1 MPRDLFRLLA
11 ITLVVLCPRALG
23 QLSTKNTA
31 LHGPTITHNDRTIIQ
46 PRSMAMHVPLDG
58 ARVLRPEI
66 TVNKQGELGY
76 DIIYNFTNDTDSPKP
91 LGRLVVGAITLNENV
106 QYLSVQRG
114 SQLKRTNWDKFIG
127 QIWRYPLDAYSPVC
141 AIMDDRHAVGVSLLY
156 PIDEYKHDAGVRLNN
171 PGGIFKG
178 PADARGWFIAFDLS
192 NTKSV
197 NQHTR
202 LIHEAILK
210 PGESRKY
217 TVAVRV
223 MERTSRL
230 TLDPTATQDWLE
242 TLVPYRDYFHERFGG
257 VDYIRNPKPVRAKEA
272 ANVGA
277 INSRNPRG
285 FFGDRTS
292 RPDVAG
298 FGPLARILAKPDGY
312 DRVMLWAPSGLYN
325 ANQKLN
331 YPTQFTGGWNDLPL
345 LRTTHRQF
353 NKVKNAGKELGLWWG
368 RSSEYADR
376 WNPTSLEKIDL
387 TNREHLRSIADQLE
401 LARSAGATAV
411 GLDNFTHV
419 QIPVWQQIRFLGA
432 IKRIFPELR
441 FIAEPM
447 CCDIIHAEIPAFIAA
462 YRAPKDAS
470 REIDFHKLRTP
481 NYLADFL
488 LPGHENWALFRYS
501 EIQRVDRS
509 RIDSAREQRDAEHLA
524 RLGFVPV
531 MLSSYDLPNPAR
543 AIAAE
548 TWRTTVPEHVQPIPQ
563 NETDPDATGDP

>member
-1 MPRDLFRLLA
+1 MPCTLFRLLA
-11 ITLVVLCPRALG
+11 FALVVLCPRALG
-23 QLSTKNTA
+23 QLSTKDTT
-31 LHGPTITHNDRTIIQ
+31 LHGPTITHNNRAIIQ
-46 PRSMAMHVPLDG
+46 PRSMAMHVPLDET
-58 ARVLRPEI
+58 RVLRPEI
-66 TVNKQGELGY
+66 SIIKQGDLSY
-76 DIIYNFTNDTDSPKP
+76 DIVYTFTNDTNTAKP

-106 QYLSVQRG
+106 QFLSVQRG
-114 SQLKRTNWDKFIG
+114 SQLKRTSWDTFIG

-156 PIDEYKHDAGVRLNN
+156 PIDEYKHDAGVRLAN

-192 NTKSV
+192 NAKGV

-202 LIHEAILK
+202 LIHEAMLE
-210 PGESRKY
+210 PGESRTY

-223 MERTSRL
+223 MERASRAGL
-230 TLDPTATQDWLE
+230 NPTATQDWLE
-242 TLVPYRDYFHERFGG
+242 TLVPYRDYFQERFGG
-257 VDYIRNPKPVRAKEA
+257 VDYTRNPKPVRAKEA

-285 FFGDRTS
+285 FFGDKTS

-298 FGPLARILAKPDGY
+298 FGALARILATPDGF

-325 ANQKLN
+325 NNQKLN

-345 LRTTHRQF
+345 LRTTYRQF
-353 NKVKNAGKELGLWWG
+353 NTVKNAGKELGLWWG

-376 WNPTSLEKIDL
+376 WNPNSLEKLDL
-387 TNREHLRSIADQLE
+387 TNREHLHSIAEQLE
-401 LARSAGATAV
+401 LARKAGATAV

-419 QIPVWQQIRFLGA
+419 QIPVWDQTRFLGA
-432 IKRIFPELR
+432 IKRIFPELK
-441 FIAEPM
+441 FVAEPM
-447 CCDIIHAEIPAFIAA
+447 CCDIIHAQIPAFIAA
-462 YRAPKDAS
+462 YRAPKDAR

-501 EIQRVDRS
+501 EIRRVDRT
-509 RIDSAREQRDAEHLA
+509 RIDAAREQRDAEHLA
-524 RLGFVPV
+524 RLGYVPV
-531 MLSSYDLPNPAR
+531 MLSSYNLPNPSR
-543 AIAAE
+543 AVAAE
-548 TWRTTVPEHVQPIPQ
+548 TWRTTVPEHLQHKPRT
-563 NETDPDATGDP
+563 ETGAGATGDP